1 MKPPEAD
8 GQPRLLAG
16 VDAVPGVDPGRAR
29 HDHEVVLPGGATL
42 LLYTDGLAERRHDD
56 GAGTRLLDP
65 VRAGA
70 GLSLPEF
77 CDHLVRG
84 TTADTGD
91 DIVVLAVRL
100 NS

>member
-1 MKPPEAD
+1 
-8 GQPRLLAG
+8 
-16 VDAVPGVDPGRAR
+16 
-29 HDHEVVLPGGATL
+29 
-42 LLYTDGLAERRHDD
+42 
-56 GAGTRLLDP
+56 LLDP

-100 NS
+100 TS